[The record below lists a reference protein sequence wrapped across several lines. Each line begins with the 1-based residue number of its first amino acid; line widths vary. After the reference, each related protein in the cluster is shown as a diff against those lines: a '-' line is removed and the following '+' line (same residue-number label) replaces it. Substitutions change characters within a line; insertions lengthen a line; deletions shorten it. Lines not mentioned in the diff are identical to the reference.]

1 MGGPQVIVGQ
11 NRPAHEPSR
20 IDPILGWSAIRTLA
34 ILFVL
39 AGLVDIAVAFYP
51 PRFSEKAWLFG
62 VLGGVLGGLPV
73 LSLGLAGG
81 LIAAISLKAQKT
93 TKVLGLLNLLLA
105 VLILIALVL
114 FLGAIGEVRRNA
126 AVELLP
132 TITKNTVRTVFS
144 GLLFLALHATA
155 FWVSRRPNMFGGPN
169 N

>member
-11 NRPAHEPSR
+11 NRPSHEPSR
-20 IDPILGWSAIRTLA
+20 VDPLLGWSAVGTLA

-39 AGLVDIAVAFYP
+39 AGLVDISIAFYP

-62 VLGGVLGGLPV
+62 VLGGVIAGLPV

-81 LIAAISLKAQKT
+81 LIAAISLKAPT
-93 TKVLGLLNLLLA
+93 RTKVLGVLNALLA
-105 VLILIALVL
+105 LLILVGLVL
-114 FLGAIGEVRRNA
+114 YLGALTEVRRNA
-126 AVELLP
+126 PVELLP
-132 TITKNTVRTVFS
+132 TISKNTVRTTLA
-144 GLLFLALHATA
+144 GALFFALHATA